1 MSIKHEEEAS
11 PPLPSSPISRRQ
23 IILGA
28 ATVAIAASVP
38 TAFSATSKLVKRP
51 PIALSPDSGSGD
63 FPIMRYMLASVCM
76 ADGRLMITGGYNCP
90 PTDGSM
96 PIPMNSAVIVDPNSG
111 ACTPI
116 APMNIP
122 RARHAMVALRN
133 GKVVVLGGMSLD
145 ATSSVEVYDPRTNQW
160 TFADPLD
167 QPRYDH
173 SAAFDGSNIF
183 IFGGSSQQMLGSMEV
198 IQVFG
203 TSQAPPL

>member
-23 IILGA
+23 IIIGA

-76 ADGRLMITGGYNCP
+76 ADGRLMVTGGYNCP

-133 GKVVVLGGMSLD
+133 GKVVVLPGRQGREAKREGLSRRYGQARD
-145 ATSSVEVYDPRTNQW
+145 AGQDGERPGRVINVVVIHIPDR
-160 TFADPLD
+160 PLVIGAPVQSD
-167 QPRYDH
+167 GI
-173 SAAFDGSNIF
+173 AAG
-183 IFGGSSQQMLGSMEV
+183 
-198 IQVFG
+198 
-203 TSQAPPL
+203 